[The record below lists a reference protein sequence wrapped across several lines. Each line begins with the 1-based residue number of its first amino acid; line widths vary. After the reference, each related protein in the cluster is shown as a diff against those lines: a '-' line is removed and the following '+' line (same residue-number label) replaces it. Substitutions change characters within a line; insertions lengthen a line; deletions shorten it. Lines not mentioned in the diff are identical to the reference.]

1 MLWIVREW
9 MAFSILTTTVGF
21 LYSLFL
27 EWRAVIAIYWELEN
41 KFQISIDVLQCLS
54 HTPPKNMCVSRAF
67 CQNCSIYCTTA
78 WVLRPSVTCSKFM
91 LFIRADNS
99 SAVALM
105 LELGEQKAP
114 VWVSPD
120 IWPSIMTRR
129 LVLYLPRR
137 SPTSVIAHICFM
149 WTCDR
154 KGPRVHLLGRDLFR
168 LPQPPPTKST
178 LTQNNT
184 GHMKRWF

>member
-1 MLWIVREW
+1 

-27 EWRAVIAIYWELEN
+27 EWRAVIAVYWELEN
-41 KFQISIDVLQCLS
+41 KIQISIDVLQCLS
-54 HTPPKNMCVSRAF
+54 HTPPKNMCVSRVF

-78 WVLRPSVTCSKFM
+78 WVVSPSVTCSKFM

-99 SAVALM
+99 SAVAIM

-114 VWVSPD
+114 VWSSPD
-120 IWPSIMTRR
+120 IWPSR
-129 LVLYLPRR
+129 LVLYPRKS

-154 KGPRVHLLGRDLFR
+154 KEPQVHLLGRDLFR
-168 LPQPPPTKST
+168 PSRPPPTKST
-178 LTQNNT
+178 LKHNNT
-184 GHMKRWF
+184 GHMKGWL